1 MYFKSR
7 KRVAQLTYCLVAMG
21 CDPVPTY
28 PTKPVCLIVCS
39 LFLWWFGWLGWWP
52 LIIGRVVVGNIVVDV
67 VVVVDIRIVVPT
79 TTRRRRWVI
88 VANRFPRRWIG
99 TANTCCCSC
108 CGCRCL
114 RFIHL
119 LFKIHTRI
127 YGKEALFDRSKRIT
141 LCDNRALGIYLI
153 LATSIC
159 AAYSISSL
167 LCKNVWV
174 EMLLSSLI
182 SIRWN
187 VPTTPTY
194 PIINNKSILP

>member
-1 MYFKSR
+1 
-7 KRVAQLTYCLVAMG
+7 MG
-21 CDPVPTY
+21 CDPVPTN
-28 PTKPVCLIVCS
+28 PTKPVCLIVCR

-52 LIIGRVVVGNIVVDV
+52 LIIGWVVVGTI
-67 VVVVDIRIVVPT
+67 VVVVDIRNDVPT
-79 TTRRRRWVI
+79 TTRHWRWVI
-88 VANRFPRRWIG
+88 VANRFRRRWIG
-99 TANTCCCSC
+99 TAHACCWC
-108 CGCRCL
+108 CGCCCL

-119 LFKIHTRI
+119 LFEIHTRI
-127 YGKEALFDRSKRIT
+127 YGKEALFDRSKRIA

-167 LCKNVWV
+167 LCKNMWV
-174 EMLLSSLI
+174 EMLMSSLI